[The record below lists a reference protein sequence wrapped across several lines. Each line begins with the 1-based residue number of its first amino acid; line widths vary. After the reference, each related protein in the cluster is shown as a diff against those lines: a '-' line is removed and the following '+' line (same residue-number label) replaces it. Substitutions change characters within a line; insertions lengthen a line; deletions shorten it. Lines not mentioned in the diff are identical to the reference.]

1 MTAPK
6 FLSAINNQKGFT
18 LIEVLVAS
26 FILFLVISTMTMVY
40 RGAMLSSFKAER
52 TLKFVA
58 LVAPITE
65 NIRLE
70 IKDSLSQT
78 QLSGKGTMGEI
89 TYSWNAVTIQQAKAP
104 LIFDAA
110 LDELS
115 SGDKVYKLWAVTME
129 LKLKTAVREYQFSEV
144 TW

>member
-6 FLSAINNQKGFT
+6 LLSVINKQKGFT

-26 FILFLVISTMTMVY
+26 FILFLVITAMTMVY
-40 RGAMLSSFKAER
+40 RGSMLSSFKAER
-52 TLKFVA
+52 ALKFAA
-58 LVAPITE
+58 LVDPIAE

-70 IKDSLSQT
+70 IQDSLSET
-78 QLSGKGTMGEI
+78 QLSGQGTMGEI

-104 LIFDAA
+104 LIFDAE
-110 LDELS
+110 LGELS
-115 SGDKVYKLWAVTME
+115 SGNKVYTLWGITMQ
-129 LKLKTAVREYQFSEV
+129 LKLNTAVREYQFNEV